1 MTTSESSEIMEFTGP
16 SVRHQV
22 DVAACTTMSLADA
35 AQVLGIHRSTAW
47 ALYKRGELPV
57 PVLRVGTSLRI
68 VRAHVQE
75 YLETG
80 EKVTFSSSAPMSIAN

>member
-1 MTTSESSEIMEFTGP
+1 MKKTFEIALATTPEHARLNFEVSP
-16 SVRHQV
+16 
-22 DVAACTTMSLADA
+22 ATMSLADA

-68 VRAHVQE
+68 VRAHVQQ

-80 EKVTFSSSAPMSIAN
+80 EKVTFSSSGPMSIAS

>member
-1 MTTSESSEIMEFTGP
+1 MTTSESSEIMEFAGP
-16 SVRHQV
+16 SARHQV

-57 PVLRVGTSLRI
+57 PVLKVGTSLRI
-68 VRAHVQE
+68 VRAHVQQ
-75 YLETG
+75 YLQTG
-80 EKVTFSSSAPMSIAN
+80 EKVTFSSSDPMSVAS

>member
-1 MTTSESSEIMEFTGP
+1 MEKTLE
-16 SVRHQV
+16 
-22 DVAACTTMSLADA
+22 VAIVPRPERTRLDFEVSPATMSLADA

-68 VRAHVQE
+68 VRAHVQQ

-80 EKVTFSSSAPMSIAN
+80 EKVTFSSSDPMSIAS

>member
-1 MTTSESSEIMEFTGP
+1 MKETFEIAIATGP
-16 SVRHQV
+16 EH
-22 DVAACTTMSLADA
+22 ATLNFEIGPATMSLADA

-57 PVLRVGTSLRI
+57 PVLRVGASLRI
-68 VRAHVQE
+68 VRAHVQQ

-80 EKVTFSSSAPMSIAN
+80 EKVTFSSSDPMSIAS